1 MDAEEPTLPLSLVAS
16 VLKMLGI
23 PDAGASLRLRKLRLR
38 GCPEVAEFLT
48 FAEPEYSDIP

>member
-1 MDAEEPTLPLSLVAS
+1 
-16 VLKMLGI
+16 MLGI